1 MSCKESGA
9 ASPSSDQFHFLSARG
24 FALHP
29 HHHQQPSEARRCSR
43 WWGKLAAEHWQQLP
57 SGPSSSPPTTYML
70 VSKSCAQADV
80 RIKPLQPL
88 FLGESQVRSA
98 PPWLPLRRSALW
110 PHPRVQPP
118 PASWP
123 WPSLAMGSSRALTC
137 AGCKVA
143 GSHHPRALSGRA
155 EKPIRG
161 SEAALRSVSYPLL
174 ILPPPVLFSTID
186 VHTRLFVTL
195 AKLKRGR
202 GHILMYTT
210 TSPYKGSPTEKNAG
224 SIWALPK

>member
-1 MSCKESGA
+1 MVGKVG
-9 ASPSSDQFHFLSARG
+9 
-24 FALHP
+24 
-29 HHHQQPSEARRCSR
+29 SR
-43 WWGKLAAEHWQQLP
+43 ALAATSIRAVLI
-57 SGPSSSPPTTYML
+57 STYYIHAGFQKL
-70 VSKSCAQADV
+70 RTSRCQNKTS
-80 RIKPLQPL
+80 LQPL

-174 ILPPPVLFSTID
+174 ILPPPVLFSTTN
-186 VHTRLFVTL
+186 VHRRLFVTL

-210 TSPYKGSPTEKNAG
+210 TSPYKQVLSVL
-224 SIWALPK
+224 SLDQSSRLYIY